1 ALTYRNL
8 CRMMEDSLEDRPFPK
23 LPEELQ
29 RHAFWEFGSKED
41 HFKYRDAV
49 MKAWPAGHFPIFE
62 GYNHMQYQ
70 IEDPKGFAAM
80 LRLVIDHNEM
90 PELIQFVRLE

>member
-1 ALTYRNL
+1 
-8 CRMMEDSLEDRPFPK
+8 
-23 LPEELQ
+23 
-29 RHAFWEFGSKED
+29 
-41 HFKYRDAV
+41 
-49 MKAWPAGHFPIFE
+49 
-62 GYNHMQYQ
+62 MQYQ